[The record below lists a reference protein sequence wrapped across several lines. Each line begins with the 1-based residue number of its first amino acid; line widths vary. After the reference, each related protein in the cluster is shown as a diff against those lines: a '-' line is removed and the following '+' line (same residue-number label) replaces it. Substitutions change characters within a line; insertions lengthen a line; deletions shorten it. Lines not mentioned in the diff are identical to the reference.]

1 MKQYMKE
8 IRPAMLITAFLLILG
23 IAGAVHNLL
32 YNGAT
37 PESRRRLAMR
47 SLNEETVQF
56 LEERSIADGGFILW
70 LYEENGQK
78 GVATFTQTKEDGYYF
93 SGYRLNDGGQPSHL
107 NLYDMDHGSY
117 DILLFDRDDLAYLEY
132 EVYANDIL
140 WKAEKIPAEP
150 LMILEMPESNSVR
163 ATFTYYD
170 TAGNRY

>member
-8 IRPAMLITAFLLILG
+8 IKPAMFITAFLLILG
-23 IAGAVHNLL
+23 IAGSIHNLL

-37 PESRRRLAMR
+37 PQSRQRLAYQH
-47 SLNEETVQF
+47 LNKDEVRF
-56 LEERSIADGGFILW
+56 LEERTIADGGFILW
-70 LYEENGQK
+70 LYEQNGRK
-78 GVATFTQTKEDGYYF
+78 GMAAFTQSSKEGYYY
-93 SGYRLNDGGQPSHL
+93 SGCRLNDGREPSRLHL
-107 NLYDMDHGSY
+107 DDMDHGSY
-117 DILLFDRDDLAYLEY
+117 TVLLFDRSDLAYLEY
-132 EVYANDIL
+132 EIYSYDTL